1 MSHFI
6 NKTNPMDIQFPN
18 YRIEQEL
25 GRGSFGVV
33 YKAWQESLQR
43 FVAIKV
49 LSGQLTN
56 DQALKKRFLFE
67 ARLAGTL
74 SHENLAVVHDC
85 GETKDG
91 VPYIVMEYVDGVNL
105 RSVIAGPYKLEE
117 KIRLAIQI
125 CRGLFVVHQ
134 HKIVHR
140 DIKPANIML
149 RNDGIIKIMD
159 FGIAKALTPEL
170 QNNLTMGTQGAL
182 GTVSYMS
189 PEQTRG
195 EAIDHRS
202 DIFSF
207 GVLLYELVSSMK
219 PFKGEA
225 LYTRFHS
232 IQNDSPIELSESY
245 LENWPQLWDIIL
257 HCLEKDPVKRYQD
270 MRQVCEDLE
279 KLLASTGDY
288 IVDGKKYHFNPVDDL
303 TVLADEK
310 SSSTAATDHHSE
322 ATGGSTTSNT
332 IWMMV
337 AAALFITFTLG
348 GWFYFS
354 GTNANPVLESDA
366 VSAMEELLQEPSLG
380 EPEQAVENSSL
391 MEQRSRTRSLTIE
404 KNESVKKQP
413 DPTKQTAAKKTIPV
427 KKADVEKT
435 SESARP
441 SQAQL
446 AADSWAQDALNVRS
460 TLSDMHFYTSMS
472 TDIAAVDKLI
482 ETADQSK
489 GSQPQRAQTLYKS
502 AIVRMKSLKQLDI
515 DLQASE
521 QDFAAGRYSAVI
533 NRLEGLTAE
542 SDAVTE
548 LLQKSRSAQQRLE
561 QQLDDALASGKSGRI
576 AEGLATLRELPAVE
590 QRLTIVQ
597 SAESQ
602 LLGYDRS
609 APAIQYE
616 KLKKYDH
623 RKSLTFQATVRDDV
637 ALENVSLFLKLD
649 DDVSFQRNRLTPDGS
664 GTVVLFVD
672 PDRHQGRSIEYY
684 WEAVDLSGN
693 VGREGSA
700 DNPIKLSRKQKHF
713 IPRAP

>member
-1 MSHFI
+1 
-6 NKTNPMDIQFPN
+6 MDIQFPN

-49 LSGQLTN
+49 LSGQLTS
-56 DQALKKRFLFE
+56 DTALKKRFLFE

-85 GETKDG
+85 GETEEG

-105 RSVIAGPYKLEE
+105 RSVIAGPYSLEE
-117 KIRLAIQI
+117 KMRLAVQI
-125 CRGLFVVHQ
+125 CRGLYVVHK

-149 RNDGIIKIMD
+149 RNDGTIKIMD

-195 EAIDHRS
+195 ETIDHRS

-219 PFKGEA
+219 PFHGDA
-225 LYTRFHS
+225 LYTRFQS
-232 IQNDSPIELSESY
+232 IQNDPPIELSEAY
-245 LENWPQLWDIIL
+245 LEDWPQLWGIIL
-257 HCLEKDPVKRYQD
+257 HCLEKDPANRYQD
-270 MRQVCEDLE
+270 MRQVCDDLE

-288 IVDGKKYHFNPVDDL
+288 VLEGKRFHFNPVDDR
-303 TVLADEK
+303 TVLASEK
-310 SSSTAATDHHSE
+310 SSTAATVATSE
-322 ATGGSTTSNT
+322 TQETESSPVKWFIAAGALVALLAIGG
-332 IWMMV
+332 
-337 AAALFITFTLG
+337 LFMYSLDDAEVI
-348 GWFYFS
+348 
-354 GTNANPVLESDA
+354 PESDA
-366 VSAMEELLQEPSLG
+366 VSAMEELLQDPVQDER
-380 EPEQAVENSSL
+380 EQASENAAL
-391 MEQRSRTRSLTIE
+391 MEQRSLTRSLAVKE
-404 KNESVKKQP
+404 NDVQKKQP
-413 DPTKQTAAKKTIPV
+413 NPVKQTTVRKEAPV
-427 KKADVEKT
+427 RQADVP
-435 SESARP
+435 ESPKP
-441 SQAQL
+441 SQPSAAMLVANSLANDAQ
-446 AADSWAQDALNVRS
+446 NNRS
-460 TLSDMHFYTSMS
+460 GLESLHFFKEMT
-472 TDIAAVDKLI
+472 TDVAAVDKLL
-482 ETADQSK
+482 ETADRAK
-489 GSQPQRAQTLYKS
+489 ENQPERAQTLYKT
-502 AIVRMKSLKQLDI
+502 ALLRMESLKQLDI

-521 QDFAAGRYSAVI
+521 RDFKAGRYSAVV
-533 NRLEGLTAE
+533 NRLEGVEVA
-542 SDAVTE
+542 SDASTE
-548 LLQKSRSAQQRLE
+548 LLERSRHAQEKLQ
-561 QQLDDALASGKSGRI
+561 QQLDEALESGKSGRI

-590 QRLTIVQ
+590 QRLDIVQ
-597 SAESQ
+597 NAERQ

-609 APAIQYE
+609 APAIHYE

-623 RKSLTFQATVRDDV
+623 RKSLKFKARVEDDV

-649 DDVSFQRNRLTPDGS
+649 DDDSFQRNRLSPDGS
-664 GTVVLFVD
+664 GNVVLLVE

-693 VGREGSA
+693 VSREGSA